1 MQTVIRTVDQ
11 SKALRTEA
19 IRLSVHGVR
28 VGAGILIAALARF
41 KQATRMGEMRAAC
54 PQGRGRM
61 ALCPP
66 LARPAGAVHN
76 LPSEGNAFG
85 PEPKSHRNNK
95 VAGAGRGTSVSPIQ
109 AGRPAPDAG
118 ATDRRARLLGTIAHA
133 AHSRSARGNH
143 HRDADRGG
151 DAADL
156 RLGGAPL
163 RNPRPVPVF
172 LPAPH
177 PPIL

>member
-41 KQATRMGEMRAAC
+41 KQATRMGEMRATC

-61 ALCPP
+61 ALCTP
-66 LARPAGAVHN
+66 LARHAGPVHN

-85 PEPKSHRNNK
+85 PEPKK
-95 VAGAGRGTSVSPIQ
+95 PPQQQGGGR
-109 AGRPAPDAG
+109 
-118 ATDRRARLLGTIAHA
+118 
-133 AHSRSARGNH
+133 RSG
-143 HRDADRGG
+143 
-151 DAADL
+151 
-156 RLGGAPL
+156 
-163 RNPRPVPVF
+163 
-172 LPAPH
+172 
-177 PPIL
+177 

>member
-19 IRLSVHGVR
+19 IRLSVHAVR
-28 VGAGILIAALARF
+28 VGAGILIAAPARF
-41 KQATRMGEMRAAC
+41 KQATRMGAMRATC

-61 ALCPP
+61 ALCTL
-66 LARPAGAVHN
+66 LARHAGPVHN

-85 PEPKSHRNNK
+85 PEPKSHRNSK
-95 VAGAGRGTSVSPIQ
+95 VAGAGRGKSGELIQ

-118 ATDRRARLLGTIAHA
+118 AKDRLARPLGISAHA

-143 HRDADRGG
+143 QRDADRGG
-151 DAADL
+151 GAAVLSSGRAAL
-156 RLGGAPL
+156 RE
-163 RNPRPVPVF
+163 R
-172 LPAPH
+172 
-177 PPIL
+177 